1 MIDINKKYRY
11 ADGNG
16 KARILCTDRQSEDAN
31 YPVVSM
37 DIYGGLYC
45 HQENG
50 VCRYDRK
57 FDLIEVKEKKV
68 QYLNIY
74 EDHGDHYGYSA
85 STLQRCIED
94 HNEIAQ
100 TEGTLLA
107 RVRVEWEEGYFD
119 E

>member
-1 MIDINKKYRY
+1 MIDIKKKYRY

-16 KARILCTDRQSEDAN
+16 KARILCLDRETEGAN

-50 VCRYDRK
+50 VCSYDRK
-57 FDLIEVKEKKV
+57 FDLIEVKEKREFWVNVLSNCRNELYFLSYPNKPKAV
-68 QYLNIY
+68 N
-74 EDHGDHYGYSA
+74 HMGDI
-85 STLQRCIED
+85 T
-94 HNEIAQ
+94 IAQ
-100 TEGTLLA
+100 
-107 RVRVEWEEGYFD
+107 VKVEWEEGQFD